1 MCLFFLSSRR
11 RHTRC
16 ALVTGVQTC
25 ALPISDQGLFVRL
38 TGDYTHDKSNA
49 RNGHAL
55 FPGMVSGDPVL
66 DNVYDTTAGLNNPR
80 EDVKAGGL
88 SMTAEAHLTD
98 TLTLKSIS
106 AWRDRKITHQNSSH

>member
-1 MCLFFLSSRR
+1 
-11 RHTRC
+11 
-16 ALVTGVQTC
+16 
-25 ALPISDQGLFVRL
+25 
-38 TGDYTHDKSNA
+38 
-49 RNGHAL
+49 
-55 FPGMVSGDPVL
+55 MVSGDPVL

-106 AWRDRKITHQNSSH
+106 AWRKDTSYTPIDFNSRPVVDVDGPAVYRHEQPSQAFQPTSATTRLPAMVGYYY